1 MLWKKKAYMYDLP
14 LLCSWWWGKMEMN
27 KKKPHTYQCASYVDG
42 IALIL
47 VEMFDLFENPSV
59 AYWIYLADGV
69 LVVAP
74 SF

>member
-1 MLWKKKAYMYDLP
+1 
-14 LLCSWWWGKMEMN
+14 MEMN